1 MSTPASLRPS
11 ATASSGGGAPLP
23 DAWAQMLALVLA
35 PVLDGQP
42 DRVLPG
48 PLLEHLPLI
57 HALACLL
64 RPAQVV
70 LIGPGDS
77 LVPGMLETVAAPN
90 GGAVVWHR
98 TTPAR
103 AAEAAA
109 GIAPG
114 MVDLLVIDHPL
125 PPAEHAELA
134 SLWAGRMAPTGA
146 VVLPGM
152 TRAEDAPAGML
163 RFAQTHGGGVCVLAP
178 ALPDALAALAAAA
191 PDAPPRALFDR
202 VCAALGAGLRT
213 RLGARLASGPELST
227 DVGTG
232 ARTDALADALADAQA
247 RLRLRDA
254 ALADLAARRDA
265 AERARDAMAPEMAR
279 LAGELERLSR
289 RLIEEHP
296 DMAELKAQLS
306 MQAAEIAMLRGSTS
320 WKVTAPLRRL
330 GRLLGR

>member
-1 MSTPASLRPS
+1 MSTPASPQ
-11 ATASSGGGAPLP
+11 TAASPDAVAPEGAPLSE
-23 DAWAQMLALVLA
+23 AWAQMMALVLA

-64 RPAQVV
+64 RPAQAV
-70 LIGPGDS
+70 LVGPEDS

-98 TTPAR
+98 TTPDR
-103 AAEAAA
+103 ALEAAA
-109 GIAPG
+109 RIAPG
-114 MVDLLVIDHPL
+114 TVDLLVIDHPL

-134 SLWAGRMAPTGA
+134 SLWAVRMAPAGA

-163 RFAQTHGGGVCVLAP
+163 RLAQTHGGGVCVLAA
-178 ALPDALAALAAAA
+178 ALPDALAALAAEAPGAA
-191 PDAPPRALFDR
+191 PRALFDR
-202 VCAALGAGLRT
+202 VCAALGAGLCA
-213 RLGARLASGPELST
+213 RLGAQLASGADRSMDAGT
-227 DVGTG
+227 DP
-232 ARTDALADALADAQA
+232 LADALADAQT

-265 AERARDAMAPEMAR
+265 VERAHDAMAPEMAR
-279 LAGELERLSR
+279 LARELEHLSR
-289 RLIEEHP
+289 RLVEEHP
-296 DMAELKAQLS
+296 DMAELRAQLS
-306 MQAAEIAMLRGSTS
+306 MQAAEIAMLRSSTS

-330 GRLLGR
+330 GRWLGR